1 MSMNLSVSEVLASY
15 VDALYPIVYINHF
28 DFNLVDNIITSIN
41 EDVCCVE
48 FNNAL
53 GKIDFKTK
61 SPISK
66 CDLIS
71 FLENEFEDSY
81 EIEEKY
87 KNGRFLILKDIH
99 KDLENPIVLSLL
111 KRIAENNL
119 YLEKYNVTV
128 FIVSDCLYI
137 PKELENYITIL
148 DVPLPTSTEIVS
160 IIRDFSKTLEIHI
173 EEDVINDIAFS
184 FKGMNEYQI
193 KQILNLA
200 YQNGGSIN
208 REDRILIL
216 KEKEQFIK
224 KTNLLEL
231 INLKED
237 IKDIGGLDNLK
248 IWLQRKAKIFEDL
261 DKATKFGVDIP
272 KGIMI
277 IGVPGCGKSIS
288 AKATASLFKVPLVR
302 LDIGRLLGKYVGE
315 SEENMRRTL
324 KLSEAISPCVLWI
337 DEIEKAFS
345 GIREGNEVTTRLFGN
360 FLTWLQEKENSVF
373 VVATANDISKLPPE
387 FLRKGRFDEIFF
399 VDLPNDEER
408 KQILDIHLKKRKK
421 WNLDI
426 DIYSVVKKTK
436 DYSGSDLEFIVKETI
451 ETAFIDSKKEI
462 STSDLLHT
470 IETNK
475 LVSESK
481 EYKDNL
487 EKYRKEIE
495 NINIRKANK

>member
-1 MSMNLSVSEVLASY
+1 MKCNVSESLASY
-15 VDALYPIVYINHF
+15 VDALYPIIYINYF
-28 DFNLVDNIITSIN
+28 DFKLVDSIIATIN
-41 EDVCCVE
+41 EDVCCIE

-53 GKIDFKTK
+53 GKIDFHSK
-61 SPISK
+61 SPICE
-66 CDLIS
+66 CDIVS
-71 FLENEFEDSY
+71 FLKNELEDSY
-81 EIEEKY
+81 DDDKKY
-87 KNGRFLILKDIH
+87 KNGRFIVLKDIH
-99 KDLENPIVLSLL
+99 KDLENPIVISLL

-119 YLEKYNVTV
+119 YLEKYNLTV
-128 FIVSDCLYI
+128 FNVSDYLYI

-148 DVPLPTSTEIVS
+148 DVPLPTSTEIIS
-160 IIRDFSKTLEIHI
+160 IIRDFSETLDIHI

-200 YQNGGSIN
+200 YQNGGAIPKD
-208 REDRILIL
+208 DRNLIL

-231 INLKED
+231 INLKEE
-237 IKDIGGLDNLK
+237 ITDIGGLENLK

-261 DKATKFGVDIP
+261 DRATKFGVDVP
-272 KGIMI
+272 KGMMI
-277 IGVPGCGKSIS
+277 IGVPGCGKSLS

-315 SEENMRRTL
+315 SEENMRKTL
-324 KLSEAISPCVLWI
+324 RLSEAISPCVLWI

-373 VVATANDISKLPPE
+373 VVATANDISKLPSE

-408 KQILDIHLKKRKK
+408 KQILEIHLKKRKK

-436 DYSGSDLEFIVKETI
+436 DYSGADLEFIVKETI
-451 ETAFIDSKKEI
+451 ETAFIDNKNEI
-462 STSDLLHT
+462 STLDFLQT

-475 LVSESK
+475 LVCETK
-481 EYKDNL
+481 GYKDNL

>member
-1 MSMNLSVSEVLASY
+1 MKNNVSETLASY
-15 VDALYPIVYINHF
+15 IDALYPILYINCF
-28 DFNLVDNIITSIN
+28 DFKLVDSIIASIN

-61 SPISK
+61 SPICK

-99 KDLENPIVLSLL
+99 KDLDNPIVLSLL

-119 YLEKYNVTV
+119 YLENYNVTI
-128 FIVSDCLYI
+128 FIVSDCVFI

-148 DVPLPTSTEIVS
+148 DIPLPTSTKIIS
-160 IIRDFSKTLEIHI
+160 IIRDFSKTLGINI

-200 YQNGGSIN
+200 YQNGGSIDK
-208 REDRILIL
+208 EDRTLIL
-216 KEKEQFIK
+216 REKEQFIK

-231 INLKED
+231 IHLKED

-277 IGVPGCGKSIS
+277 IGVPGCGKSLS

-315 SEENMRRTL
+315 SEENMRKTL
-324 KLSEAISPCVLWI
+324 NLSEAISPCVLWI

-345 GIREGNEVTTRLFGN
+345 GIHEGNEVTTRLFGN

-408 KQILDIHLKKRKK
+408 KQILEIHLKKRKK

-436 DYSGSDLEFIVKETI
+436 DYSGADLEFIIKEAI
-451 ETAFIDSKKEI
+451 ETAFIENKNEI
-462 STSDLLHT
+462 STSDLLNL
-470 IETNK
+470 IEITKPLSKSNDYK
-475 LVSESK
+475 ESL
-481 EYKDNL
+481 D
-487 EKYRKEIE
+487 KYRKEIE
-495 NINIRKANK
+495 KINIRKANK